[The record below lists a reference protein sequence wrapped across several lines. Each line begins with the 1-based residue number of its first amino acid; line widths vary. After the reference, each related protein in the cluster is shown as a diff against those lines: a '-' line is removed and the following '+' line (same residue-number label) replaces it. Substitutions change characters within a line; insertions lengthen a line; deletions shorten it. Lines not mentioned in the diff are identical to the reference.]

1 MSDVTLY
8 GFPLST
14 YVRTAHIALL
24 EKGVPFKQI
33 PHAPNTDE
41 MLAVSPT
48 GKVPAF
54 SHGDFTLFETLGMI
68 NYIDDAFDGPALK
81 PSDAKKS
88 AIMNQ
93 WISYLNSSVFQTIVH
108 DIVLFR
114 FEIRPMD
121 EAVLDA
127 AIPEAKKQLALLE
140 ATLKN
145 SAYLA
150 DDSATLADFVL
161 YPMIAYLGIVPE
173 ASLLADYPAVSAWKA
188 RMEEKDSV
196 KASAP
201 PM

>member
-1 MSDVTLY
+1 MSEVTLY

-14 YVRTAHIALL
+14 YVRTAHIALI
-24 EKGVPFKQI
+24 EKGVPFEHI

-41 MLAVSPT
+41 MRAVSPT

-54 SHGDFTLFETLGMI
+54 SHGDFTLFETLGII

-81 PSDAKKS
+81 PSDAKKC
-88 AIMNQ
+88 ALMNQ
-93 WISYLNSSVFQTIVH
+93 WISYLNSAVFQTIVH

-121 EAVLDA
+121 ETVLDA

-140 ATLKN
+140 TTLKN

-150 DDSATLADFVL
+150 DDCATLADFVL
-161 YPMIAYLGIVPE
+161 FPMIAYLGMVPE

-201 PM
+201 AM